1 VTRGPAAAVAVLALL
16 LVAAVA
22 VAQTPEAEV
31 ARALRVEWAP
41 MSERPGIE
49 GYVHN
54 GSAYRVGLLQIRVMS
69 REAAAGPAT
78 PTLAWVYGNIPA
90 GGRTYFRVRLPPR
103 LEVVGVE
110 IESFRLIAREPR
122 PESP

>member
-1 VTRGPAAAVAVLALL
+1 VTRAAAAAVAVLTVL
-16 LVAAVA
+16 LVAGAA

-31 ARALRVEWAP
+31 AQALRVEWGS
-41 MSERPGIE
+41 MTERPGIE
-49 GYVHN
+49 GYVYN
-54 GSAYRVGLLQIRVMS
+54 GSAYRIGLVQIRVMS
-69 REAAAGPAT
+69 REGAAQPAT

-90 GGRTYFRVRLPPR
+90 GSRTYFRVRLPPR